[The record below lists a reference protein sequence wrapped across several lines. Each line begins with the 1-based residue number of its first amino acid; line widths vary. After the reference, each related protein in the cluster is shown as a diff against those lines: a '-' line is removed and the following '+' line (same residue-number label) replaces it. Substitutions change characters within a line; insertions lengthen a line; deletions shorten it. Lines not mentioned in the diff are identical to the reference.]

1 MNHLK
6 KIFYLLKSKKIWKL
20 PEQKEILILDEEG
33 SKKIEG
39 CLLGHSNYNILFDKY
54 KKINILILLF
64 GIFYFWKYGKYFY
77 EVSFIKFA
85 KPKIAITFLDTSY
98 YYGNILKFIPT
109 CKLMLIQNGR
119 IGSYRIDL
127 LKNLKN
133 KIDYYAVNGEL
144 QINFFNKYMK
154 SNFINAGSLLGNE
167 IDKPKFNK
175 IKKIQWISQYR
186 SGNSS
191 FMNFN
196 RQILTRKDSLDIP
209 DRVIANVL
217 CEFCKNNSLKLEVIK
232 FLDKEEET
240 EYYEKIFR
248 ELNFRNF
255 FIIESSRKIDYLQSY
270 SSISDDSLIVGADS
284 QLIFELFGIGFRTAI
299 FTIRGFYMKDESREF
314 YWPNN
319 HKEKDFFWTNIPNN
333 SYMREILNNIYNVT
347 ENEWNFERN
356 KYSALMSYSYKN
368 KAIKN
373 ILIKEG
379 IKIN

>member
-196 RQILTRKDSLDIP
+196 RQILTRK
-209 DRVIANVL
+209 
-217 CEFCKNNSLKLEVIK
+217 
-232 FLDKEEET
+232 
-240 EYYEKIFR
+240 
-248 ELNFRNF
+248 
-255 FIIESSRKIDYLQSY
+255 
-270 SSISDDSLIVGADS
+270 
-284 QLIFELFGIGFRTAI
+284 
-299 FTIRGFYMKDESREF
+299 
-314 YWPNN
+314 
-319 HKEKDFFWTNIPNN
+319 
-333 SYMREILNNIYNVT
+333 
-347 ENEWNFERN
+347 
-356 KYSALMSYSYKN
+356 
-368 KAIKN
+368 
-373 ILIKEG
+373 
-379 IKIN
+379 